1 MFPITRATE
10 IQKPM
15 CRGEEEEEEE
25 EEEAEV
31 EGGEEGRETADGA
44 DGPEEL
50 EKEGSVG
57 TVIRP
62 DSSTGSDLDFLGPIV
77 DPRKSRSDPAD
88 AERGWQV
95 RQSRTRPAP
104 SKSATR

>member
-25 EEEAEV
+25 EEDEV
-31 EGGEEGRETADGA
+31 DGEEGRETAEAD

-57 TVIRP
+57 TVIRR
-62 DSSTGSDLDFLGPIV
+62 DSSTGSDLDFFGP
-77 DPRKSRSDPAD
+77 SAGL
-88 AERGWQV
+88 ERIEI
-95 RQSRTRPAP
+95 
-104 SKSATR
+104 

>member
-31 EGGEEGRETADGA
+31 DGGEEGRETADGA

-57 TVIRP
+57 TVIGR
-62 DSSTGSDLDFLGPIV
+62 DSSTG
-77 DPRKSRSDPAD
+77 SDPAD

>member
-15 CRGEEEEEEE
+15 CRGEEEEEEGEGE
-25 EEEAEV
+25 EEDEV
-31 EGGEEGRETADGA
+31 DGEEEGRETAVGA

-57 TVIRP
+57 TVIRR
-62 DSSTGSDLDFLGPIV
+62 DSSTGSDLDFFGP
-77 DPRKSRSDPAD
+77 SAGL
-88 AERGWQV
+88 ERIEI
-95 RQSRTRPAP
+95 
-104 SKSATR
+104 